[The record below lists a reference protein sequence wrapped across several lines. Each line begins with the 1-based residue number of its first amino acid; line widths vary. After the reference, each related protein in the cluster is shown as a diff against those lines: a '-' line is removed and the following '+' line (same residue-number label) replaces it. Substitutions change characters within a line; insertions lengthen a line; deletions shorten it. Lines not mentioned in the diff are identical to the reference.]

1 MTIYNKLKIA
11 ILTILS
17 SQHLYAI
24 TLDPLQIQS
33 APGELLYAEMSF
45 HQADANSKLDVSL
58 ATPEDLMMLG
68 ATHQPP
74 STLNFF
80 TRRNNK
86 GEGVIVITSSRPMT
100 DAELNIIV
108 KIQENG
114 ATHLK
119 HIRQPIRQKTQ
130 IAAAKSSNEKTLA
143 PKYIVSEKDIALN
156 LPESTRYNAN
166 AVTNSKETNL
176 KQEKLLNAS
185 FALPPAL
192 NVPESKAPVATAIS
206 VAPPPKLER
215 TATIQ
220 AASNTQAATP
230 KIAVTEQKPATPT
243 IRQEVQQVAV
253 VQATNNPAP
262 PPVSNTTV
270 AEQKPVIPTPTI
282 KQEVQQAAV
291 VQAANVQPAKQS
303 VVAEK
308 PLPNLNIEN
317 KLVENKQD
325 TVAEYQAKN
334 KEQPIRQK
342 PAQSNPPATS
352 GENSQQQ
359 HVVRRNESLWSIAQR
374 IAGQTQQ
381 PVYKVMNQI
390 KAQNEHAFVGG
401 NANRLRQG
409 AHLNFNLGTASGRQN
424 PDTNQM
430 TTQTAH
436 GVPAGKVKYR
446 LQQAE
451 MTLIAESNQDSSTGS
466 AKKDTQQQK
475 TSADLSLKVMTARE
489 KTVTLQRN
497 VTQLELALRGK
508 EQRIQLLNARLAEL
522 QEQLKAQQETKKPT
536 R

>member
-68 ATHQPP
+68 AIHQPP
-74 STLNFF
+74 AALNFF

-114 ATHLK
+114 AVHLK

-166 AVTNSKETNL
+166 SATNSKETNL
-176 KQEKLLNAS
+176 KQEKLLNAP

-192 NVPESKAPVATAIS
+192 NIPESKAPVVTTIS
-206 VAPPPKLER
+206 VAPPAKAEQ
-215 TATIQ
+215 TTTIQ
-220 AASNTQAATP
+220 VASNTQATTQ
-230 KIAVTEQKPATPT
+230 KIASTEQKP
-243 IRQEVQQVAV
+243 
-253 VQATNNPAP
+253 
-262 PPVSNTTV
+262 S
-270 AEQKPVIPTPTI
+270 TPTI

-291 VQAANVQPAKQS
+291 VQGANAQPANENIP
-303 VVAEK
+303 AEK
-308 PLPNLNIEN
+308 PIQNTEN
-317 KLVENKQD
+317 KLVEKKQD
-325 TVAEYQAKN
+325 TMAEYQAKN
-334 KEQPIRQK
+334 KEQPIKQ
-342 PAQSNPPATS
+342 PPPQSTPSAAS

-359 HVVRRNESLWSIAQR
+359 YLVRRNESLWSIAQR

-409 AHLNFNLGTASGRQN
+409 AHLNFNLGTVPSHKN
-424 PDTNQM
+424 PSTNQM
-430 TTQTAH
+430 AAQTAH
-436 GVPAGKVKYR
+436 GVPAGKAKYR

-508 EQRIQLLNARLAEL
+508 EHRIQLLNARLAEL
-522 QEQLKAQQETKKPT
+522 QEQLKAQQKTKKPT